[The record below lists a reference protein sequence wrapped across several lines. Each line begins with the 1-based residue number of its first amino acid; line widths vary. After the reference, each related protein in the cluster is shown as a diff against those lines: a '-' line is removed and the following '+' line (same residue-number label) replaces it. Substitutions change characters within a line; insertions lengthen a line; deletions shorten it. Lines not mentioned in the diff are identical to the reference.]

1 MSKFLLQ
8 VGAFGLLLSS
18 AFAEEKSLEQLD
30 RESARIWG
38 TEGVRKDQVKRI
50 VPSETSQRMSF
61 FIWLNPDCS
70 SAGNIN
76 VRVVNQPEHGKVQVV
91 SASDYPNYSK
101 EQLRFKCNQHRV
113 KGTAITYKADKY
125 VGDDAFD
132 VLVIYPEGFAREFG
146 PAHGPRG
153 SQPPGRRT

>member
-1 MSKFLLQ
+1 MSKFLLT
-8 VGAFGLLLSS
+8 VCAFGLFLSS
-18 AFAEEKSLEQLD
+18 AFAQEKSLEQLD

-38 TEGVRKDQVKRI
+38 TEGVRKDQVTRI
-50 VPSETSQRMSF
+50 VPSGASQRVSF
-61 FIWLNPDCS
+61 LTWINPDCS

-76 VRVVNQPEHGKVQVV
+76 VRVVNQPEHGKVEVV

-113 KGTAITYKADKY
+113 KGTAITYKAEY

-132 VLVIYPEGFAREFG
+132 VLVIYPEGFAREV
-146 PAHGPRG
+146 HYDISVR
-153 SQPPGRRT
+153 